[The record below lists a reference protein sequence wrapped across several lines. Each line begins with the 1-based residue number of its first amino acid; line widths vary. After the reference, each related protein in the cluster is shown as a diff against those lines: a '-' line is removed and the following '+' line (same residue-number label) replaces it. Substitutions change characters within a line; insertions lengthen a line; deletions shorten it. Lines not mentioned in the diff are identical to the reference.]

1 MQGWWQWL
9 FSILNLTI
17 SVQFDRIWR
26 QIVQGDIQKDHLTS
40 VIILVM
46 NLMEYPL
53 CVVKEW
59 EHLTLDQQLSWYLRP
74 PQTLNLM
81 CNLDRNWNMV
91 NQWDLQEKI
100 QIRQIINVANF
111 WGGDTCIF
119 VFLGYL
125 NMRALSKSS
134 SETSNTQDFHIP
146 KKNDLKRNLL
156 SYHCFLLPNYCVHNE
171 VWGYMEILSISLW
184 FSYH

>member
-1 MQGWWQWL
+1 
-9 FSILNLTI
+9 
-17 SVQFDRIWR
+17 
-26 QIVQGDIQKDHLTS
+26 
-40 VIILVM
+40 
-46 NLMEYPL
+46 MEYPL
-53 CVVKEW
+53 CAVKEW
-59 EHLTLDQQLSWYLRP
+59 EHLTLDQQLSWYLKP

-91 NQWDLQEKI
+91 NQLDLQEKI

-146 KKNDLKRNLL
+146 KKHDLKRNLL
-156 SYHCFLLPNYCVHNE
+156 SCHCFLLPNYCVHNE
-171 VWGYMEILSISLW
+171 VWGYMEILPRRKVCIHSNHSFLETNLRIWESSNTGDVLYYLHIAVRKNFFWSHNLSLNDN
-184 FSYH
+184 

>member
-1 MQGWWQWL
+1 
-9 FSILNLTI
+9 
-17 SVQFDRIWR
+17 
-26 QIVQGDIQKDHLTS
+26 
-40 VIILVM
+40 
-46 NLMEYPL
+46 MEYPL

-59 EHLTLDQQLSWYLRP
+59 EHLTLDQQLSWYLKP

-81 CNLDRNWNMV
+81 CNLDRNWNMA

-134 SETSNTQDFHIP
+134 SETQTLKISMYPKNIVLREIFCLAIVFFYQITVCIMKYGVIWKSCQYLYGLVIIKLFLWRAVLIMWTTHIS
-146 KKNDLKRNLL
+146 K
-156 SYHCFLLPNYCVHNE
+156 
-171 VWGYMEILSISLW
+171 
-184 FSYH
+184 

>member
-1 MQGWWQWL
+1 
-9 FSILNLTI
+9 
-17 SVQFDRIWR
+17 
-26 QIVQGDIQKDHLTS
+26 
-40 VIILVM
+40 
-46 NLMEYPL
+46 MEYPL
-53 CVVKEW
+53 CAVKEW
-59 EHLTLDQQLSWYLRP
+59 EHLTLDQQLSWYLKP

-91 NQWDLQEKI
+91 NQLDLQEKI

-134 SETSNTQDFHIP
+134 SETQTLKISIYPKNMILREIFCLTIVFFYQITVCIMKYGVIWKSCQYLYGLVIIKLFLWRAVLIMWTTHISKWLSALQR
-146 KKNDLKRNLL
+146 KKLIK
-156 SYHCFLLPNYCVHNE
+156 
-171 VWGYMEILSISLW
+171 
-184 FSYH
+184 